1 LRSAQRRRLPVPR
14 EELANERRGGRLRE
28 TLRSNDGGQERKQLN
43 ARARVVALFP
53 RQGPRLVDLS
63 HCRFARSTPREI
75 HRVDSGPALLD
86 RCAGSEC
93 GFARGRPPRY
103 TRETNLPVAPR
114 ENPRELSTSVIN
126 STNF

>member
-28 TLRSNDGGQERKQLN
+28 TLRNDGGQERKQLN

-75 HRVDSGPALLD
+75 HRVDSGARFIGPM
-86 RCAGSEC
+86 R
-93 GFARGRPPRY
+93 GFARGRPSRY
-103 TRETNLPVAPR
+103 TRQTNPPGAPR
-114 ENPRELSTSVIN
+114 ENLESRARARLIRV
-126 STNF
+126 NF